1 MGKQNSTIASRVILT
16 IIAALALSASAPAQK
31 SEHARNSRPAEEQP
45 ESLFLIAEHTE
56 NLSVFFKAVKAAG
69 MTDTLKGAGPFTVF
83 APTDEAFA
91 KLPAEML
98 EDLFRPQNKVKLR
111 EILLTHIYATR
122 ATAAQIPDLKG
133 AVTLKRNSLA
143 VETSN
148 GVKIGNATVTQFDIN
163 ASNGV
168 LHTVDTVLVPEGN

>member
-1 MGKQNSTIASRVILT
+1 MGKQNSTIAGVILT
-16 IIAALALSASAPAQK
+16 VIAALTLSASAPAQ
-31 SEHARNSRPAEEQP
+31 SENARGSRPAEEQP
-45 ESLFLIAEHTE
+45 ESLFLIAEHTD

-69 MTDTLKGAGPFTVF
+69 MTDTLKGGGPFTVF

-91 KLPAEML
+91 KLPAEMV
-98 EDLFRPQNKVKLR
+98 EELFRPQNKVKLR

-122 ATAAQIPDLKG
+122 ATATQIKDLKG
-133 AVTLKRNSLA
+133 AVTLKRNALA

-148 GVKIGNATVTQFDIN
+148 GGVKIGNATVTQFDIN

-168 LHTVDTVLVPEGN
+168 LHLIDTVLVPEVDN

>member
-1 MGKQNSTIASRVILT
+1 MGKQNSTIAGVILT
-16 IIAALALSASAPAQK
+16 IIAALTLSASAPAQQ
-31 SEHARNSRPAEEQP
+31 SENARNSRPADEQA
-45 ESLFLIAEHTE
+45 ESLFLVAEHAD
-56 NLSVFFKAVKAAG
+56 NLSVFFKAVKASG

-98 EDLFRPQNKVKLR
+98 EELFRPQNKVKLR

-122 ATAAQIPDLKG
+122 ATATRIQDLKG

-143 VETSN
+143 VETGN

-168 LHTVDTVLVPEGN
+168 LHTIDTVLLPEGN